1 MISSSRLLPLRT
13 TTWLC
18 RVRLPLQTFN
28 NRSDSQ
34 PPPQHQIFIHQS
46 PGWHLSQL
54 DTRWYSRWSFV
65 KQTVKNNKEHTTT
78 HDNIIPANL
87 KHSETFL
94 KNTFSLGHIS
104 SPNECGDMR
113 SGIWMDYFLHTYLL
127 LTLCRNRKQSNFLLR
142 PRSVMRNWY
151 NNMYRVSS
159 FQFGPGQRLRHVTRA
174 RTRLD
179 GSSKQDFLC
188 LNISIEV

>member
-94 KNTFSLGHIS
+94 KNTFSFGHIS

-142 PRSVMRNWY
+142 PRLGNEKLIQQYVPSLFLSVWARSKAEACNPTSD
-151 NNMYRVSS
+151 SS
-159 FQFGPGQRLRHVTRA
+159 GWFQ
-174 RTRLD
+174 
-179 GSSKQDFLC
+179 
-188 LNISIEV
+188 